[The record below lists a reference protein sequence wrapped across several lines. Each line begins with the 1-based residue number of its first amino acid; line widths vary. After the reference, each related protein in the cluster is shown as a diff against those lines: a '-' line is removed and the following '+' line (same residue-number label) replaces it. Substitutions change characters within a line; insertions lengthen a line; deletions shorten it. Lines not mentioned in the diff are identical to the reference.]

1 MNYLALIGHSPLA
14 HAALIGAL
22 SAGGIDFQAFRS
34 WKSFHDAEQYNWSV
48 ALFRWLQGAG
58 LGLIT
63 ALGIGG
69 LL

>member
-1 MNYLALIGHSPLA
+1 MNYLTIIGHSPYA
-14 HAALIGAL
+14 HAALVGAL
-22 SAGGIDFQAFRS
+22 TAASTDFQAFRS

-48 ALFRWLQGAG
+48 AAFRWLQGAG

-63 ALGIGG
+63 AVGIGG

>member
-1 MNYLALIGHSPLA
+1 MNYLMLVTRSPLA

-22 SAGGIDFQAFRS
+22 TAASTDFQSFRS

-63 ALGIGG
+63 AIGIGG